1 MTFKSTLYIYV
12 IGACLALTVSQLTAQ
27 QFRVSP
33 IASVTDGTA
42 YPELAGAQ
50 GITTVVIGTKTYALV
65 AGHHDKGVQ
74 IINISNPA
82 APTAPASVID
92 GVGGFDELDDAIG
105 ITTVVIG
112 ESTYA
117 LVASYIDAGVQI
129 MELEVVAEITPL
141 GEFNHLSEHDEILIG
156 GTSSDRPTSHTGS
169 SKVNTYTTG
178 FSSPDGVDCS
188 GAVTYLAALALV
200 EAKGARLPTLQELQ
214 ADATKGTGCNYDNAL
229 IWTQSPGTNSGER
242 WVDAGSSDH
251 SADLGGAQSIA
262 ETSTAHVR
270 YVYDNKPV
278 AKLAGFAYVNVGD
291 TYTDAGATAVGA
303 EGEDLT
309 NSIVVGGD
317 TVDTSTAGTYTV
329 TYNVSD
335 AEEVTR
341 TVIMDNFPGISNIR
355 VGDLVRNTNGNVEWI
370 TSYSEEMALPTVA
383 QFLATRALR
392 VGTAT
397 KVVTANSGE
406 LVSIR
411 YGETDGA
418 EDKTKLVFEI
428 VFEGELN
435 QIWMQ
440 YGDEGYDNGGVT
452 NLAGKRV
459 IGIADTTSLGTVD
472 PALRTLVLYPN
483 PVRNRLH
490 IESPLAEAID
500 YTVYDLRGK
509 ALSTHHKTGQTHS
522 IDVGGLAKGVYLL
535 KAEHGGQTEV
545 LRFVKE

>member
-1 MTFKSTLYIYV
+1 M
-12 IGACLALTVSQLTAQ
+12 
-27 QFRVSP
+27 
-33 IASVTDGTA
+33 
-42 YPELAGAQ
+42 
-50 GITTVVIGTKTYALV
+50 
-65 AGHHDKGVQ
+65 
-74 IINISNPA
+74 
-82 APTAPASVID
+82 
-92 GVGGFDELDDAIG
+92 
-105 ITTVVIG
+105 
-112 ESTYA
+112 
-117 LVASYIDAGVQI
+117 
-129 MELEVVAEITPL
+129 
-141 GEFNHLSEHDEILIG
+141 
-156 GTSSDRPTSHTGS
+156 
-169 SKVNTYTTG
+169 
-178 FSSPDGVDCS
+178 
-188 GAVTYLAALALV
+188 
-200 EAKGARLPTLQELQ
+200 
-214 ADATKGTGCNYDNAL
+214 
-229 IWTQSPGTNSGER
+229 
-242 WVDAGSSDH
+242 
-251 SADLGGAQSIA
+251 
-262 ETSTAHVR
+262 
-270 YVYDNKPV
+270 
-278 AKLAGFAYVNVGD
+278 
-291 TYTDAGATAVGA
+291 
-303 EGEDLT
+303 T

-500 YTVYDLRGK
+500 YTVSDLRGK
-509 ALSTHHKTGQTHS
+509 ALSTHPKTGQTHS